1 MRRQIVNRPDQATLH
16 ALEGLALTHPHL
28 IAHDPVAGL
37 VTRARPARDKVGLVS
52 GGGSGHEPLHAGFV
66 GTGMLDVAVPGAL
79 FASPTALQ
87 VQAGTVAADSGRGVV
102 QIVKNYTGDVL
113 NFRIAGE
120 LAEDEAVLTEV
131 VLVDDDLATD
141 RGDADRPGRRG
152 TAAVLAVEKICGAA
166 AEAGADLA
174 AVAGLGRRV
183 AAGARTLGLALRAG
197 THPGAAE
204 PAFVL
209 PDGEIELGVGIH
221 GERGTGRVPFADADG
236 LVAQLVDPLVAALGL
251 TRGSPVLV
259 IVNGLGGASPLELSV
274 AARAAHHRLADL
286 GIAVARSLVGPYV
299 TSLDMHGVSV
309 TLLPADD
316 DLLPLWDAPV
326 RTPALTW

>member
-1 MRRQIVNRPDQATLH
+1 
-16 ALEGLALTHPHL
+16 
-28 IAHDPVAGL
+28 
-37 VTRARPARDKVGLVS
+37 
-52 GGGSGHEPLHAGFV
+52 
-66 GTGMLDVAVPGAL
+66 
-79 FASPTALQ
+79 
-87 VQAGTVAADSGRGVV
+87 
-102 QIVKNYTGDVL
+102 
-113 NFRIAGE
+113 
-120 LAEDEAVLTEV
+120 
-131 VLVDDDLATD
+131 
-141 RGDADRPGRRG
+141 
-152 TAAVLAVEKICGAA
+152 
-166 AEAGADLA
+166 
-174 AVAGLGRRV
+174 
-183 AAGARTLGLALRAG
+183 
-197 THPGAAE
+197 HPGAAE